1 MKGRPILIVIAGPNG
16 SGKTTIAEQLLTHSW
31 AKNSTYINPD
41 AIAQKKFGGWNNK
54 ESFIKAANYAQELRQ
69 NCLKNKQDLIFETV
83 FSTQEKVDFIQKAID
98 SGFFV
103 RLFFVATNSPQIN
116 IKRGVI
122 RVLKGGHKV
131 PLDKVISRYPKSIAN
146 CVKIIN
152 LVDRAYIYDNSID
165 SVNPKLIFRVANKDE
180 KIVKQYEP
188 MLDWTQLIYNTI
200 S

>member
-1 MKGRPILIVIAGPNG
+1 MRKPILMVVAGPNG

-98 SGFFV
+98 SGYFV
-103 RLFFVATNSPQIN
+103 RFFFIATLEPAIN
-116 IKRGVI
+116 AQRITI
-122 RVLKGGHKV
+122 RVMKGGHTV
-131 PLDKVISRYPKSIAN
+131 PMDKIVSRHYKSIAN

-188 MLDWTQLIYNTI
+188 MRDWTQLIYNTI